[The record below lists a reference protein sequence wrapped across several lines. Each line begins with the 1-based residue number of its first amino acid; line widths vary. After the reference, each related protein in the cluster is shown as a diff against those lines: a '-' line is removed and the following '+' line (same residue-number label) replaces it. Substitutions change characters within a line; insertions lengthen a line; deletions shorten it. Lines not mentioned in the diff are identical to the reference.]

1 MEVERLEY
9 QGTLTSTPHAQFDVM
24 PNPEATPARADR
36 DWRLVRALR
45 LREPTAADR
54 LVATYGDRSYR
65 LAVRITGNEQ
75 DAEEAVQ
82 DAFWSVV
89 RKIDTFRG
97 DSAFGSWVYR
107 IVSNGA
113 YEKIRRRPQA
123 FVDISLDEVL
133 PPFNED
139 GRHAGALRDW
149 SSSLDD
155 PAVQTELRGVLSS
168 AVSELPAHYRAVM
181 VLYDVE
187 GLSMAEVADVLGIT
201 VPTAKTR
208 AHRARLL
215 LRKRLSTFMAS
226 AGASVEGVVREEYA
240 RGAGSTTRRPT
251 STSQR

>member
-1 MEVERLEY
+1 MVGL
-9 QGTLTSTPHAQFDVM
+9 
-24 PNPEATPARADR
+24 PEKDDTGVTVARP
-36 DWRLVRALR
+36 VVISS
-45 LREPTAADR
+45 PT
-54 LVATYGDRSYR
+54 
-65 LAVRITGNEQ
+65 
-75 DAEEAVQ
+75 
-82 DAFWSVV
+82 
-89 RKIDTFRG
+89 
-97 DSAFGSWVYR
+97 R

-215 LRKRLSTFMAS
+215 LRKRLSAFMAS
-226 AGASVEGVVREEYA
+226 AVS
-240 RGAGSTTRRPT
+240 P
-251 STSQR
+251 

>member
-1 MEVERLEY
+1 MRRRRVMEVEQLEY

-54 LVATYGDRSYR
+54 LVATYSDRAYR

-123 FVDISLDEVL
+123 FVDISLDVALDEVL

-139 GRHAGALRDW
+139 GRHAGMLRDW

-155 PAVQTELRGVLSS
+155 PSVQTELRGVLSS
-168 AVSELPAHYRAVM
+168 AVSELPAHYRAVT

-187 GLSMAEVADVLGIT
+187 GLSMAEVADALGIT
-201 VPTAKTR
+201 VGTAKTR

-215 LRKRLSTFMAS
+215 LRKRLSTFMQI
-226 AGASVEGVVREEYA
+226 EGTSETEVR
-240 RGAGSTTRRPT
+240 TR
-251 STSQR
+251 SLEG

>member
-1 MEVERLEY
+1 MGRNA
-9 QGTLTSTPHAQFDVM
+9 H
-24 PNPEATPARADR
+24 
-36 DWRLVRALR
+36 
-45 LREPTAADR
+45 
-54 LVATYGDRSYR
+54 VATCGDRSYR

-89 RKIDTFRG
+89 RKIDTFRA
-97 DSAFGSWVYR
+97 DSAFGSGLYR
-107 IVSNGA
+107 TVSTAA

-139 GRHAGALRDW
+139 GRHAGMLRDW

-187 GLSMAEVADVLGIT
+187 GLSMAEVADALGIT

-208 AHRARLL
+208 VHRARLL
-215 LRKRLSTFMAS
+215 LRKRLSTFMAR
-226 AGASVEGVVREEYA
+226 AGASVEGVA
-240 RGAGSTTRRPT
+240 RGEYVRGACSTTRRPT
-251 STSQR
+251 STLKGDG

>member
-1 MEVERLEY
+1 MRRRRVMEVEQLEY

-54 LVATYGDRSYR
+54 LVATYSDRAYR

-107 IVSNGA
+107 IVSNAA
-113 YEKIRRRPQA
+113 YETVRRRPQA
-123 FVDISLDEVL
+123 FLDISLHEVL
-133 PPFNED
+133 PPFDED
-139 GRHAGALRDW
+139 GRHAGVLTDW
-149 SSSLDD
+149 STSIDD
-155 PAVQTELRGVLSS
+155 PAVQ
-168 AVSELPAHYRAVM
+168 AQHRAV
-181 VLYDVE
+181 
-187 GLSMAEVADVLGIT
+187 
-201 VPTAKTR
+201 
-208 AHRARLL
+208 
-215 LRKRLSTFMAS
+215 LRP
-226 AGASVEGVVREEYA
+226 
-240 RGAGSTTRRPT
+240 AGSGP
-251 STSQR
+251 SGHQR